1 MVKSKGVDYIVQ
13 SRDEKNTIK
22 VLNLNA
28 GTEETLDI
36 SRINKLYIPFTL
48 SDSGKSYLLAGKT
61 WYNIINGKYI
71 KVDPKDSE
79 DLFRKWFGVTSDTT
93 ETIDFYSNK
102 SSDKKKLRYWNN
114 QEPIFSNTLVNGQ
127 ELTSILPEGSIIRTS
142 SGIYVKQGEE
152 FVNGD
157 YILDPIEK

>member
-1 MVKSKGVDYIVQ
+1 M
-13 SRDEKNTIK
+13 
-22 VLNLNA
+22 
-28 GTEETLDI
+28 
-36 SRINKLYIPFTL
+36 
-48 SDSGKSYLLAGKT
+48 LAGKT

>member
-1 MVKSKGVDYIVQ
+1 MTAEEVKDILKTDTKKVVGYLVKSKGVDYIVQ

-102 SSDKKKLRYWNN
+102 SSNKKKLRY
-114 QEPIFSNTLVNGQ
+114 
-127 ELTSILPEGSIIRTS
+127 
-142 SGIYVKQGEE
+142 
-152 FVNGD
+152 
-157 YILDPIEK
+157 

>member
-1 MVKSKGVDYIVQ
+1 MTAEEVKDILKTDTKKVVGYLVKSKGVDYIVQ

-79 DLFRKWFGVTSDTT
+79 NLFRK
-93 ETIDFYSNK
+93 
-102 SSDKKKLRYWNN
+102 
-114 QEPIFSNTLVNGQ
+114 
-127 ELTSILPEGSIIRTS
+127 
-142 SGIYVKQGEE
+142 
-152 FVNGD
+152 
-157 YILDPIEK
+157 